1 MIGLTA
7 AATLAAAV
15 CAAAAPAVIALLLG
29 PGYEAAVPVFRVLLL
44 LLPLI
49 TLATTIGIFAAVPRG
64 RDRVVLLGTVVAG
77 VTNLL
82 LGVPLTRRT
91 GVTGMATSVVI
102 AEGLVAVI
110 LLVWYLREG
119 PLVGEGAGVEVTP

>member
-1 MIGLTA
+1 MYPHHERLRDPLYTSWM
-7 AATLAAAV
+7 LYS
-15 CAAAAPAVIALLLG
+15 P
-29 PGYEAAVPVFRVLLL
+29 AVPVFRVLLL

-64 RDRVVLLGTVVAG
+64 RDGVVLLGTVVAG

-102 AEGLVAVI
+102 AEGLVAAI

-119 PLVGEGAGVEVTP
+119 RREGARGGEGAALEVTP